1 MLWKPV
7 VKIPGKADAC
17 DPGDTVLIPH
27 VLSVCSRNVSTVH
40 IIKREH
46 CLFSLFLFLI
56 KSIYLWCWD
65 TEVAPHLSVLV
76 LIFGHDQVFAR
87 R

>member
-1 MLWKPV
+1 MET
-7 VKIPGKADAC
+7 PGKAEAC
-17 DPGDTVLIPH
+17 DPGDPVVIPR
-27 VLSVCSRNVSTVH
+27 VLSVCSRNVSAVPR
-40 IIKREH
+40 IREFYVLYELS
-46 CLFSLFLFLI
+46 LFPLFLFLI

-76 LIFGHDQVFAR
+76 LVLGHDRVVAR